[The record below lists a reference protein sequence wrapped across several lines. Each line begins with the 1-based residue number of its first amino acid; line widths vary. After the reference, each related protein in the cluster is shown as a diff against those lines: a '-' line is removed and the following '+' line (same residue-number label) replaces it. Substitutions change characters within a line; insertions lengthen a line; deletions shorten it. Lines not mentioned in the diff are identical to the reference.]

1 MPSPPSRA
9 KHRLLLAIL
18 AAAFAL
24 RIAGI
29 GFGIPLLDDRT
40 GFYHPDEPKIV
51 RAAATFPAHVV
62 ENRDLRYPTLYP
74 YLLGLLA
81 LPLRLAPVASA
92 EQHFLWVY
100 VLARVATALCG
111 TAGVWLLFVLA
122 RRFGGE
128 ALGLVAAALLATAPF
143 PVQNGAWATTDVA
156 SSVALTA
163 FVLLAGRAWRPD
175 GGLGPRLWSGV
186 ALGAL
191 AATKYTGAIAAI
203 AVPVVFLT
211 ARDEHGRRTWRSA
224 DVPRFAR
231 DGVLFA
237 LAAAATLLATT
248 PGIAVHPDAFAE
260 SFRYETE
267 RLAQFSLPRSDP
279 FTWWLALRATGEALG
294 WPLAV
299 IGLAGLFGLARRRP
313 ALPVLVL
320 AFYVA
325 FGSALAPRYVVLVA
339 PMLALAAAHLVLRL
353 ATTARPALRRLGWA
367 LGIGTAAWSLL
378 LAVLGLVARTDDPRT
393 AAAHFVAER
402 LPDGATAGELH
413 VTPRPEWRAADSW
426 KYPRLDPVRHPPRD
440 FLERPDVL
448 VLSSYDVDKIVGAI
462 ESGRLTPEL
471 AWPADANDQWYRR
484 TPPTPAMF
492 AFYVGFLT
500 SGEYVRAA
508 EFLPNPLVGWVP
520 IEFAP
525 PSISIWRRRE

>member
-1 MPSPPSRA
+1 MPSPPPRSAR
-9 KHRLLLAIL
+9 RLLLAIL
-18 AAAFAL
+18 AMAFAL

-29 GFGIPLLDDRT
+29 GFGIPLADDL
-40 GFYHPDEPKIV
+40 GGYYHPDEPKIV
-51 RAAATFPAHVV
+51 RAVAAFPAHVV

-74 YLLGLLA
+74 YLLGILA
-81 LPLRLAPVASA
+81 LPLRLVPTASA
-92 EQHFLWVY
+92 EQSFLWVY

-122 RRFGGE
+122 RRSAGE

-163 FVLLAGRAWRPD
+163 FVLLAERAWRPD
-175 GGLGPRLWSGV
+175 GGRRQRLWSGV

-191 AATKYTGAIAAI
+191 TATKYTGALAAI
-203 AVPVVFLT
+203 VVPVMFLT
-211 ARDEHGRRTWRSA
+211 ARDEHGRRTWRRG
-224 DVPRFAR
+224 DVPRAAR

-248 PGIAVHPDAFAE
+248 PGIAVHAQAFADAL
-260 SFRYETE
+260 RYESE
-267 RLAQFSLPRSDP
+267 RLAQFSLPRTDP
-279 FTWWLALRATGEALG
+279 FTWWLALRATGDALG

-299 IGLAGLFGLARRRP
+299 AGLVGLFALARRQP
-313 ALPVLVL
+313 ALSVVVL

-325 FGSALAPRYVVLVA
+325 FGAALAPRYVVLVA
-339 PMLALAAAHLVLRL
+339 PLFALAAAHVVLRL
-353 ATTARPALRRLGWA
+353 ANAARPALRRLGRF
-367 LGIGTAAWSLL
+367 LGAGIAAWSML
-378 LAVLGLVARTDDPRT
+378 LAVLGLIARTGDPRT
-393 AAAHFVAER
+393 AAAHFLAER
-402 LPDGATAGELH
+402 VPDGATVGELH

-426 KYPRLDPVRHPPRD
+426 KYPRVDPTRHPPRD
-440 FLERPDVL
+440 FLERPDFL
-448 VLSSYDVDKIVGAI
+448 VLSSEDVDKIVGAI
-462 ESGRLTPEL
+462 RSGMLTPEF

-484 TPPTPAMF
+484 TPPTPEMF

-500 SGEYVRAA
+500 SSEYERAA
-508 EFLPNPLVGWVP
+508 EFAPNPMGRWVP

-525 PSISIWRRRE
+525 PWISIWRRR